1 MQKKFSHPQT
11 GVTPASLRGNIYPLR
26 FARPPKIEGQ
36 FLFIY
41 NSSPALVKDA
51 NRWTKVHRGKTYVYI
66 FPQKKGCPAGQPHK
80 NIGTFGYFF
89 FLIIRR

>member
-11 GVTPASLRGNIYPLR
+11 GVTTTSLRGNIYPLR

-41 NSSPALVKDA
+41 NSSPVFRGGAHRAEGLVLL
-51 NRWTKVHRGKTYVYI
+51 NMSLRG
-66 FPQKKGCPAGQPHK
+66 A
-80 NIGTFGYFF
+80 
-89 FLIIRR
+89 

>member
-11 GVTPASLRGNIYPLR
+11 GVTTTSLRGNIYPLR

-41 NSSPALVKDA
+41 FFITPPLFLGEVPIG
-51 NRWTKVHRGKTYVYI
+51 RRG
-66 FPQKKGCPAGQPHK
+66 
-80 NIGTFGYFF
+80 
-89 FLIIRR
+89 